1 MTRHYAGGMALYA
14 HTHLGMPAPRHTLT
28 EAAEAARV
36 AVRQLPPSRLVEV
49 ITKSGVTM
57 KTSRAP
63 LTRREVEEAYVHPE
77 PATPGGEVLYWWTID
92 TLPASAST
100 FANKARAAGADVKVT
115 VARGTTLPKW
125 HVNAPDSKP
134 NPGPPVDASQY
145 HGDVVDSVVVWAKG
159 GKMLRD
165 GIHPLTYQ
173 VARVR
178 AEWHNGRIHE
188 VTVNGSK
195 SSLKAALE
203 ALGATS

>member
-1 MTRHYAGGMALYA
+1 MALYA

-77 PATPGGEVLYWWTID
+77 PEI
-92 TLPASAST
+92 PAHESSWVAVPFDRAVS
-100 FANKARAAGADVKVT
+100 FGALAQAAGADVKVT

-134 NPGPPVDASQY
+134 NPGPPVEASQY
-145 HGDVVDSVVVWAKG
+145 HGEVVDSVVVWARRILYSEQYPSRVG
-159 GKMLRD
+159 AGL
-165 GIHPLTYQ
+165 I
-173 VARVR
+173 RVR

-188 VTVNGSK
+188 VTVNGAK

>member
-1 MTRHYAGGMALYA
+1 MALYA

-63 LTRREVEEAYVHPE
+63 LTRREVEEAYVHPAPKVVAHE
-77 PATPGGEVLYWWTID
+77 VPLRSFIPVPGKRFGLAAE
-92 TLPASAST
+92 
-100 FANKARAAGADVKVT
+100 AAGADVKVT

-145 HGDVVDSVVVWAKG
+145 HGEVVDSVVVWARKRVDRG
-159 GKMLRD
+159 F
-165 GIHPLTYQ
+165 GIL
-173 VARVR
+173 AR

-188 VTVNGSK
+188 VTVNGAK

>member
-1 MTRHYAGGMALYA
+1 
-14 HTHLGMPAPRHTLT
+14 
-28 EAAEAARV
+28 
-36 AVRQLPPSRLVEV
+36 
-49 ITKSGVTM
+49 M

-77 PATPGGEVLYWWTID
+77 PTIPAEEVAIGLLVDVTE
-92 TLPASAST
+92 AAAQR
-100 FANKARAAGADVKVT
+100 FARKCEVAGADVKVT

-145 HGDVVDSVVVWAKG
+145 HGEVVDSVAVWAKR
-159 GKMLRD
+159 RD
-165 GIHPLTYQ
+165 DQGLS
-173 VARVR
+173 VFARTWVR
-178 AEWHNGRIHE
+178 AEWHNGRIYE
-188 VTVNGSK
+188 VTVNGAK

>member
-1 MTRHYAGGMALYA
+1 MALYA
-14 HTHLGMPAPRHTLT
+14 NTHLGMPAPRHTLT

-63 LTRREVEEAYVHPE
+63 LTRREVEEAYVHPAPE
-77 PATPGGEVLYWWTID
+77 VMAEEVDLELAIATSPTKAAY
-92 TLPASAST
+92 S
-100 FANKARAAGADVKVT
+100 FATKSEAAGADVKVT
-115 VARGTTLPKW
+115 VARGTTPPKW

-145 HGDVVDSVVVWAKG
+145 HGEVVDSVVVWAVK
-159 GKMLRD
+159 REV
-165 GIHPLTYQ
+165 
-173 VARVR
+173 VACLVNRRGELGRVTKVR

-188 VTVNGSK
+188 VTVNGAK

>member
-77 PATPGGEVLYWWTID
+77 PEKLGEVRFLRD
-92 TLPASAST
+92 ALPIRSLRV
-100 FANKARAAGADVKVT
+100 FARKAEAAGAEVKVT

-134 NPGPPVDASQY
+134 NPGPPVEASQY
-145 HGDVVDSVVVWAKG
+145 HGEVVDSVVVWAK
-159 GKMLRD
+159 KD
-165 GIHPLTYQ
+165 
-173 VARVR
+173 VARKTTWNSGELNTIRVR

-188 VTVNGSK
+188 VTVNGAK

>member
-1 MTRHYAGGMALYA
+1 
-14 HTHLGMPAPRHTLT
+14 MPAPRHTLT

-77 PATPGGEVLYWWTID
+77 PEMPAREVVYAWLVEVERAHT
-92 TLPASAST
+92 TVAFVL
-100 FANKARAAGADVKVT
+100 KAEAAGADVKVT

-134 NPGPPVDASQY
+134 NPGPPVDAAQY
-145 HGDVVDSVVVWAKG
+145 HGEVVDSVVVWARRAKRG
-159 GKMLRD
+159 ERWVDPHGDRWFD
-165 GIHPLTYQ
+165 GWCK
-173 VARVR
+173 VR

-188 VTVNGSK
+188 VTVNGAK